1 MLPRGFIGLK
11 FGMGTSVAALELPL
25 KKLSSVIQITYT
37 LTLFVAFPESY
48 RVVKNKYFDSFIL
61 LNIVCVGLAIGL
73 GLDGVEQEH
82 AGVASAI
89 AWLEVFTFWVF
100 LGECIIKIMGCGSRP
115 WLYFTA
121 KHDGSFNTFD
131 FALVVVSVAFSPFV
145 GADSDVSDVKVLRLA
160 RLLRLLDFIQ
170 FVPELKVIL
179 YGLAAA
185 LDSVW

>member
-1 MLPRGFIGLK
+1 M
-11 FGMGTSVAALELPL
+11 
-25 KKLSSVIQITYT
+25 
-37 LTLFVAFPESY
+37 
-48 RVVKNKYFDSFIL
+48 KNKLFESFIL
-61 LNIVCVGLAIGL
+61 LSIVCVGVAIGL
-73 GLDGVEQEH
+73 GLDGVDKEYP
-82 AGVASAI
+82 GVAYALD
-89 AWLEVFTFWVF
+89 WLEALTFWIF
-100 LGECIIKIMGCGSRP
+100 LGECVIKIMGCGSRP

-121 KHDGSFNTFD
+121 KDDGSFNSFD
-131 FALVVVSVAFSPFV
+131 FALVAVSVAFSPYV